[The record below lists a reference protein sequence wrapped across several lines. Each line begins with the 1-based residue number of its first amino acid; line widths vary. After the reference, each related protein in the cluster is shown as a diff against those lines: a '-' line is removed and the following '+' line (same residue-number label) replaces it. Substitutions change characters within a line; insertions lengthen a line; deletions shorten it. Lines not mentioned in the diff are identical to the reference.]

1 MYWSFCITPLLW
13 PLLTQMNP
21 SNYSNITGFYSQV
34 LEGIALPNPR
44 RIGSRKVGGK
54 TRRVASPCC
63 PWAGFMEL
71 TFCSRDSLYWW
82 IVVREEGPPAQ
93 PRTQTTKFSLND
105 RRPLAHGKR
114 NASPFWQSC
123 NPRWSPLRKAES
135 SESAA
140 RAVRGIDCGQH
151 NPSNHGG
158 LSIKSS
164 ISCWT

>member
-1 MYWSFCITPLLW
+1 
-13 PLLTQMNP
+13 MNP